1 MQIEERVKDNFT
13 QSELLIAHR
22 EKMKLQIK
30 LKKEG
35 EEQVL

>member
-1 MQIEERVKDNFT
+1 MKIEEKVKDNIT
-13 QSELLIAHR
+13 QSEQLLAHR